1 MVAYFFD
8 TSALAKLYHQEA
20 GSDRVEELVR
30 NPDRRI
36 LISRLAVVEM
46 HSVFALKV
54 RCQAIGADDATV
66 LRRRFLSDI
75 RSGVSQV
82 LALTPSHYERAERLI
97 ASYGFRYRLRTLDAL
112 QLSVA
117 GDLPEDLLDHVVA
130 SDGALCEVATLE
142 RFSVINPEH
151 S

>member
-1 MVAYFFD
+1 MAAYFFD

-30 NPDRRI
+30 NPGHRI

-54 RCQAIGADDATV
+54 RSQAINADDATA

-75 RSGVSQV
+75 RGGVFEV
-82 LALTPSHYERAERLI
+82 LALAQTHYERAERLI
-97 ASYGFRYRLRTLDAL
+97 ASYGFHYRLGPSMLCNCPLLGSYQRACSTILWL
-112 QLSVA
+112 QTE
-117 GDLPEDLLDHVVA
+117 P
-130 SDGALCEVATLE
+130 
-142 RFSVINPEH
+142 FSRWRRWRAFR
-151 S
+151 